1 MIGTGSTRVTA
12 CACAV
17 LLGSGVLLT
26 TPSYAVEP
34 QAAIEPSASDPVT
47 ARRASVAALAK
58 VLAEGLEVRETTVG
72 HSTAAPVPRSILG
85 WSNPTVGEVYGEIYL
100 RTDRGRPT
108 CLMSIYRW
116 FEPNWGA
123 TLEGCSLSPTEHQ
136 IRQAGREVWRPQGAD
151 IRWRDLA
158 DVAPPVASRDGRLIQ
173 LRRFAREFSATLWD
187 TRRTTGEVSR
197 QLRLMPQPLYRYPEP
212 AGDAAWWDGALFTFV
227 EGTDPEVLLW
237 LEATPDPKPGF
248 RVACVRLN
256 SNRLAVTHEGRTLWA
271 VEDLPFESLLNQRRN
286 PYTLLTV
293 DAETGKVA
301 P

>member
-1 MIGTGSTRVTA
+1 MIGTGSNRVTA
-12 CACAV
+12 SACAV
-17 LLGSGVLLT
+17 LLTSGMLLT
-26 TPSYAVEP
+26 TTSFAVEP
-34 QAAIEPSASDPVT
+34 ESTNEPSANDPVL
-47 ARRASVAALAK
+47 ARRMSVAGLAQD
-58 VLAEGLEVRETTVG
+58 LAEGLEVRATKPD
-72 HSTAAPVPRSILG
+72 SPTAALVPRSILG

-100 RTDRGRPT
+100 WTDRGRPT

-123 TLEGCSLSPTEHQ
+123 TLEGCSLSPSEQ
-136 IRQAGREVWRPQGAD
+136 QVRQAGREVWRPQGAD

-158 DVAPPVASRDGRLIQ
+158 DVEPPVASRDGRLIQ
-173 LRRFAREFSATLWD
+173 LRRLAREFSTTLWD

-237 LEATPDPKPGF
+237 LEATPEPKPGF

-256 SNRLAVTHEGRTLWA
+256 SNRLAVTYEGRTIWT
-271 VEDLPFESLLNQRRN
+271 VEDLPFESLLNQRRA